1 MSFFAHNV
9 IDEEQLPFY
18 KAPHPRANAYRFE
31 QNDFETIPVVQ
42 RFKRRPIVVP
52 SSADPNVS
60 SNNSQVTEGGRAYQ
74 AGVQLGDSIVK
85 INDEDTAD
93 MSLDEA
99 HKRIQAAGDDL
110 KLSVKKWVRMI
121 VLKCCEL
128 ACFSQTP
135 KTIVVGKRTI

>member
-18 KAPHPRANAYRFE
+18 KAPQQRPNAYRFE
-31 QNDFETIPVVQ
+31 QKDFESIPVVQ
-42 RFKRRPIVVP
+42 RFKRRPVVVHE
-52 SSADPNVS
+52 ADPNAS
-60 SNNSQVTEGGRAYQ
+60 SSSANSQVTDGGRAHQ

-110 KLSVKKWVRMI
+110 KLSVKK
-121 VLKCCEL
+121 
-128 ACFSQTP
+128 
-135 KTIVVGKRTI
+135 